1 MASACFSLLGSRVS
15 CCERAV
21 QMLAQ
26 VPRGVVGSPSLKVLR
41 KRVDVTLR
49 DVVKGH
55 GGWVDGWSGSS

>member
-1 MASACFSLLGSRVS
+1 
-15 CCERAV
+15 
-21 QMLAQ
+21 MLAQ
-26 VPRGVVGSPSLKVLR
+26 VPRGVVGSLSLKVLK

>member
-26 VPRGVVGSPSLKVLR
+26 VPRGVVGSLSLKVLR

-55 GGWVDGWSGSS
+55 GG